1 MPKARKPAPKRKA
14 KGKGKARGKPATGG
28 AQAKRRAPQ
37 HARGGF
43 FAPADEMATR
53 IGRPSYKPTDQDRR
67 YVRTMSGFG
76 LSFEEMAKVMRID
89 RNTLTK
95 YFREDID
102 EGRIEA
108 MAQVSGAL
116 FKKAID
122 PKGASASVRAAEIWL
137 KRDARWLEARRPKDE
152 DDEAGDNE
160 LVIKGG
166 LPERE
171 LKEVMTAEE
180 EAAAAAKAAD
190 ASAPPAPDKPAE

>member
-14 KGKGKARGKPATGG
+14 KGKGGTRSKSAAGG
-28 AQAKRRAPQ
+28 AQAKSRAPL

-43 FAPADEMATR
+43 FGPADEMAPR
-53 IGRPSYKPTDQDRR
+53 IGRPAYQPTDTDRR
-67 YVRTMSGFG
+67 YVRTMSGVG
-76 LSFEEMAKVMRID
+76 LTFEEMARVLRID

-95 YFREDID
+95 YFRDDID

-116 FKKAID
+116 FKKAIAGD
-122 PKGASASVRAAEIWL
+122 GGSASVRAAEIWL

-152 DDEAGDNE
+152 DDEAADNE

-166 LPERE
+166 LPERD
-171 LKEVMTAEE
+171 LKEIPVAG
-180 EAAAAAKAAD
+180 D
-190 ASAPPAPDKPAE
+190 PVDAPPAPDKPGD